1 METLHPREI
10 DLGLER
16 VREVA
21 ARMGLERM
29 AFPILTVGGTNGK
42 GSTVAMLEAILRAAG
57 YRTGAYTSP
66 HLIDYNERVCIDGAS
81 VDDGALCAAFER
93 IEAARGPVSL
103 TYFEFGTL
111 AAVELFRGARLDV
124 AVLEVGMG
132 GRLDAV
138 NVWDADAAVVAS
150 VGIDHVQW
158 LGPDREAIGRE
169 KAGIFRPGRPA
180 IVGDPDPPASLVEH
194 AERIGAQ
201 LLRVGRE
208 FGFERGQDGWT
219 FRAGAR
225 LRAGLPYPALRGD
238 FQLYNAA
245 GALMALDAVAA
256 RLPVDQGQVRAGLLG
271 MRLAGR
277 FQTLPGRPLRV
288 LDVAHNVPAAAALA
302 ATLRQQPVAGRTVAV
317 LGMLKDKPI
326 AEVAAQLAPLVDGWH
341 VATLD
346 VARGAR
352 SAELAAAL
360 RTAGV
365 TAPIREFADVTDA
378 YRAAEAAAGVDDRIL
393 VFGSFYTVGGILA
406 QLAPSAGGR

>member
-1 METLHPREI
+1 
-10 DLGLER
+10 
-16 VREVA
+16 V
-21 ARMGLERM
+21 RMGLDRP
-29 AFPILTVGGTNGK
+29 AFAVLTVGGTNGK
-42 GSTVAMLEAILRAAG
+42 GSTVAMLDAILRAAG

-66 HLIDYNERVCIDGAS
+66 HLIDYNERVCIGGAS
-81 VDDGALCAAFER
+81 VDDSALCAAFER

-111 AAVELFRGARLDV
+111 AAMELFHRAGLDV

-180 IVGDPDPPASLVEH
+180 IVGDPDPPASLVAH
-194 AERIGAQ
+194 AERIGAR

-208 FGFERGQDGWT
+208 FAIERGPDGWA

-238 FQLYNAA
+238 FQLHNAA
-245 GALMALDAVAA
+245 CALMALDGVAA

-271 MRLAGR
+271 AQLAGR
-277 FQTLPGRPLRV
+277 FQTLPGRPLKV
-288 LDVAHNVPAAAALA
+288 LDVAHNVQAAAALA
-302 ATLRQQPVAGRTVAV
+302 ATLRRQPIAGRTVAV
-317 LGMLKDKPI
+317 LGMLQDKPI
-326 AEVAAQLAPLVDGWH
+326 AEVAAQLAPLVDSWH

-352 SAELAAAL
+352 SVELAAAL
-360 RTAGV
+360 VAAGV
-365 TAPIREFADVTDA
+365 TAPIREFPDPPSAF
-378 YRAAEAAAGVDDRIL
+378 RAAEALCGADDRIL
-393 VFGSFYTVGGILA
+393 AFGSFYTVGGILA
-406 QLAPSAGGR
+406 ALAASNGGP